1 MGQQRRKTH
10 LPARDA
16 AFGAAGSARPA
27 APAPAR
33 ARQRV
38 LSMFMQPMPAANYT
52 GVSRPFVVGLI
63 LLMLFLS
70 MQTDWSPQSGRGPL
84 AGKLGAPSAAEMREG
99 AKDKVR
105 EARAAGRCCSVS
117 PYL

>member
-1 MGQQRRKTH
+1 
-10 LPARDA
+10 
-16 AFGAAGSARPA
+16 
-27 APAPAR
+27 
-33 ARQRV
+33 
-38 LSMFMQPMPAANYT
+38 MQPMPAANYT

-70 MQTDWSPQSGRGPL
+70 MQTDWSPQGGRGPL

-105 EARAAGRCCSVS
+105 QQGLRAAAARSGFGALQRTAC
-117 PYL
+117 